1 VELHLAFAVV
11 GAVCLAAGVLIGFV
25 VGIDA
30 AAQIF
35 ARRWLELHPDDGPLP
50 VVPRWWR

>member
-1 VELHLAFAVV
+1 MGLGDAFAVV
-11 GAVCLAAGVLIGFV
+11 ALIAFAAGGLVGFV
-25 VGIDA
+25 IGIDA